1 MKLFIQPDDGVSPLI
16 KAISRAKRSIEI
28 IIFRLDQREVE
39 RALAA
44 AVSRGVSVHALIA
57 HTNRAGE
64 DNLRK
69 LEMRLLGQGIT
80 VARTADDLVRYHAK
94 MMLIDRRELFLLA
107 FNLTHQDLDRTRSF
121 GIVTRSRDLV
131 REAGRLFEADVK
143 RHPYEAA
150 SDWFIVSPLNARKQ
164 LSAFLKGAKKQ
175 LLIYDPEVSD
185 PGMLRVL
192 EERAKSGVDVRIIG
206 KARKTNGLAVQKLS
220 MRLHTRTII
229 RDGKSAF
236 IGSQSLRQLELDS
249 RREVGVIFRD
259 GKIVARLAEVFQ
271 QDWEQKAAA
280 SNGDGLSTPAA
291 RVAKKVAKA
300 VAQDLP
306 PVTPML
312 NQAVREVVGTDG
324 KIELDDREV
333 ESAVK
338 DAVKEAVREAVKEA
352 VEGAR

>member
-1 MKLFIQPDDGVSPLI
+1 
-16 KAISRAKRSIEI
+16 
-28 IIFRLDQREVE
+28 VE
-39 RALAA
+39 RALGA

-94 MMLIDRRELFLLA
+94 MMLIDHRELFLLA

-143 RHPYEAA
+143 RHPYDAG
-150 SDWFIVSPLNARKQ
+150 SDRFVVSPVNARKQ
-164 LSAFLKGAKKQ
+164 LAAFLKGAKKQ

-185 PGMLRVL
+185 PGMVRLL
-192 EERAKSGVDVRIIG
+192 EERAKVGVDVRVIG
-206 KARKTNGLAVQKLS
+206 KVRKTNGLAVRKLS

-236 IGSQSLRQLELDS
+236 IGSQSLRELELDS

-259 GKIVARLAEVFQ
+259 GKIVAKLAEVFQ
-271 QDWEQKAAA
+271 QDWEQKAAV
-280 SNGDGLSTPAA
+280 SNGDATPVAK
-291 RVAKKVAKA
+291 VAKKVAKA

-312 NQAVREVVGTDG
+312 NQAVREVVGVDG
-324 KIELDDREV
+324 TIEFDGSEV
-333 ESAVK
+333 ESVVK
-338 DAVKEAVREAVKEA
+338 DAVKEAVRAAVKGA
-352 VEGAR
+352 VERT